1 MPSQQEPH
9 PEPLWYISQLL
20 CYINLLEMNLQRS
33 WAEDGTRQNKDE
45 DRCTASLFKGDIC
58 FFMDT
63 GHWDLTCHGPYL
75 LEWRWQKHWWTDN
88 RHLIFNFLDC
98 QGQGCPAWLWE
109 THSILNGVVHIEYL
123 NGELPSQEKLGREW
137 VQSYSIRV
145 WDPVFSWWFL
155 GRGDQAA
162 KPDQCL
168 SFTSLGTPSL
178 TEIWKTQHTP
188 VTNRDSSYWL
198 ELPC

>member
-1 MPSQQEPH
+1 MVPGRIKMRTDVL
-9 PEPLWYISQLL
+9 PLCLK
-20 CYINLLEMNLQRS
+20 ETFAFS
-33 WAEDGTRQNKDE
+33 WT
-45 DRCTASLFKGDIC
+45 L
-58 FFMDT
+58 DT
-63 GHWDLTCHGPYL
+63 GIWHVMVLICWNGDD
-75 LEWRWQKHWWTDN
+75 RNTDEQITGTWF
-88 RHLIFNFLDC
+88 LISWIV
-98 QGQGCPAWLWE
+98 QGQGHPAWLWE

-178 TEIWKTQHTP
+178 TEVWKMQRTP